1 MSYSILQYGQM
12 VGDRTRVDGYF
23 EALRNA
29 IHPGSVV
36 LDIGTGTGIFALLA
50 CRLGARKVYAI
61 EPSDA
66 ISLAK
71 TIADANGCREKID
84 FLQEMSTNV
93 TLPERADVIV
103 SDLRGIL
110 PFCGRH
116 ISSIIDARERLLA
129 FGGAL
134 IPQQDCLWAA
144 VVEAPELYDCHLTP
158 WGDHD
163 YGFDLG
169 ASRRILSNNWYA
181 ASFLPEQIL
190 AEPRLWTTLN
200 YETIESPNC
209 SSVVMNWTPARAGV
223 AHGLAVW
230 FDSTLGGEV
239 GFSNAPGQPELV
251 YRSGFFPWTEPVSV
265 SVEDRVSVRLDAHL
279 VGEEYV
285 WRWDTRIVE
294 GGDRRNVKADFRQST
309 FFGECVSPER
319 LRRRGADYAPVLN
332 EDGEIDRFI
341 LERMSSG
348 TPLADIAREVSA
360 RFPSRF
366 DDWRRALAR
375 VGNLSEKYAR

>member
-1 MSYSILQYGQM
+1 M

-36 LDIGTGTGIFALLA
+36 LDIGTGIGIFALLA

-66 ISLAK
+66 ISLAR
-71 TIADANGCREKID
+71 TIADANGFGETIEFVQD
-84 FLQEMSTNV
+84 VSTNV
-93 TLPERADVIV
+93 TLPERVDVIV

-110 PFCGRH
+110 PYCGRH
-116 ISSIIDARERLLA
+116 IPAIIDARERFLA
-129 FGGAL
+129 PSGVL
-134 IPQQDCLWAA
+134 IPRRDSLWAA
-144 VVEAPELYDCHLTP
+144 VVEAPELYRQHLTP

-163 YGFDLG
+163 YDFDFG
-169 ASRRILSNNWYA
+169 AERQVLANGWYA
-181 ASFLPEQIL
+181 ASFTPEQIL
-190 AEPRLWTTLN
+190 AEPQRWTTLN
-200 YETIESPNC
+200 YETIKSPNC
-209 SSVVMNWTPARAGV
+209 SSVVMKWTPARAGIT
-223 AHGLAVW
+223 HGLAVW
-230 FDSTLGGEV
+230 FDSTLGEET

-251 YRSGFFPWTEPVSV
+251 YRSGFFPLVEPVSV
-265 SVEDRVSVRLDAHL
+265 GVDDRVTVCLGAHL

-285 WRWDTRIVE
+285 WRWDTRIE
-294 GGDRRNVKADFRQST
+294 AGGDRRLVKADFRQST